1 MGRPCSAK
9 EIRER
14 REKVLLLLSRGYNQ
28 TDIAKELNTTRQTVM
43 RDMKNINE
51 MTNKGLYDLA
61 KATLSTMYF
70 NCIIGLNEVQKEC
83 WKIYHNLEN
92 DPTINNWHRIAALK
106 LATEVNDKKFGMFQ
120 CGPAL
125 MEVNRLGD
133 ELNRLKKND
142 LGENYNDS
150 SRYRRSLSY
159 NRGNL
164 HDLDL
169 PHHDYHESEDLSS
182 SSSSL
187 ADNREDE

>member
-92 DPTINNWHRIAALK
+92 DPTIPR
-106 LATEVNDKKFGMFQ
+106 
-120 CGPAL
+120 
-125 MEVNRLGD
+125 
-133 ELNRLKKND
+133 
-142 LGENYNDS
+142 S
-150 SRYRRSLSY
+150 S
-159 NRGNL
+159 GI
-164 HDLDL
+164 L
-169 PHHDYHESEDLSS
+169 PVAKPPL
-182 SSSSL
+182 L
-187 ADNREDE
+187 PRT